1 MNAGICIRSL
11 LALAKPYGSSEQGKT
26 YLQKVCVSSLQLAAL
41 GGDQSSRLLT
51 VSRKGKAFKWFCPGR
66 WQKFATFILGHVC
79 PQSRWPA
86 FATTSPVFQRRR
98 EGAPG
103 LYFPVTTF
111 QSCSARALYIYHQ
124 PWSGLRVPPNQ
135 LIFILP
141 AYWILTSSYTSRECD
156 SWVISW

>member
-1 MNAGICIRSL
+1 MAPLSRERPTCRKF
-11 LALAKPYGSSEQGKT
+11 ACPA
-26 YLQKVCVSSLQLAAL
+26 SSLQPWVEISLHAYLQWAGRGRHL
-41 GGDQSSRLLT
+41 SDWL
-51 VSRKGKAFKWFCPGR
+51 CPGR

-86 FATTSPVFQRRR
+86 FATTSPVFQHRR

-111 QSCSARALYIYHQ
+111 QSCSARALYIYRQ

-141 AYWILTSSYTSRECD
+141 AYWILTSSYTSRDCD